1 MFIIHELT
9 HKVLNNK
16 YNNFDQVQG
25 EELSLGSTIFYNPLL
40 GLSVLFSYLNYNAI
54 NPHRVAA
61 MNYVRFISKST
72 GKPDMMENPGLVKFL
87 TQGELQ
93 NLAKRHFSANL
104 KTYK

>member
-25 EELSLGSTIFYNPLL
+25 EELSLGSTVFYNPLL
-40 GLSVLFSYLNYNAI
+40 GLSILFSYLNYNAI

-61 MNYVRFISKST
+61 MNYVRFISKNT
-72 GKPDMMENPGLVKFL
+72 GRVDIIENPGLIKFL
-87 TQGELQ
+87 PQGELQ
-93 NLAKRHFSANL
+93 NLARKHFAANI
-104 KTYK
+104 KNSK

>member
-25 EELSLGSTIFYNPLL
+25 EELSLGSTMHSNPML
-40 GLSVLFSYLNYNAI
+40 GLSVLYSYLNYNAI

-61 MNYVRFISKST
+61 MNYVRFISKSI
-72 GKPDMMENPGLVKFL
+72 GKPELIENPGMIKTLSL
-87 TQGELQ
+87 NELQ
-93 NLAKRHFSANL
+93 SISRKHFIASVRHI
-104 KTYK
+104 K